1 MMTNA
6 LFFKLKLTFLSL
18 LAFLAFSSMGYSS
31 ESIEVQIGAAK
42 DNTLYESTTG
52 SLSNGLGQYFF
63 AGKTGSLDN
72 FKIRRGLIAFNIAGN
87 IPAGSSIQS
96 VVLRLSMNRTSFIAG
111 DQTVSL
117 HKLTADW
124 GEGTS
129 NASFQEGQGAPAT
142 TNDATWLH
150 RFYNSSFWTTA
161 GGDFNSSAS
170 ASTTVGGIAFYN
182 FGSTSQMVADVQDWL
197 ANPSNNF
204 GWILIGNEDTTF
216 TAKRF
221 SSKEDTSETSW
232 PELSVTYL
240 PPPCCIGLRGDFNGN
255 GVNADVI
262 DLTYLIDDI
271 FRGGPASPCPEEA
284 DINND
289 GKISTILDLT
299 FLIDVIYRGGAAPDS
314 CP

>member
-1 MMTNA
+1 MTNA
-6 LFFKLKLTFLSL
+6 LFFNLKLISLSL
-18 LAFLAFSSMGYSS
+18 LTFLAFSFTGYAS
-31 ESIEVQIGAAK
+31 ESVEVQIGAAK
-42 DNTLYESTTG
+42 DNTLYESVPD

-63 AGKTGSLDN
+63 AGRTGAGGG

-87 IPAGSSIQS
+87 IPAGATIQS
-96 VVLRLSMNRTSFIAG
+96 VTLTLSMNKTISG

-129 NASFQEGQGAPAT
+129 KAAFGEGMGAPAT

-150 RFYNSSFWTTA
+150 RFYNSILWTAA
-161 GGDFNSSAS
+161 GGDFNPSAS

-182 FGSTSQMVADVQDWL
+182 FGSTSQMIADAQDWL
-197 ANPSNNF
+197 DNSGNNF
-204 GWILIGNEDTTF
+204 GWILIGNESDSI

-221 SSKEDTSETSW
+221 SSKQDTSETSW
-232 PELSVTYL
+232 PKLSVTYI
-240 PPPCCIGLRGDFNGN
+240 PPPCCIGLRGDFDGDGN
-255 GVNADVI
+255 NATTL
-262 DLTYLIDDI
+262 DLDYLVDDM
-271 FRGGPASPCPEEA
+271 FRGGPASSCPEEA

-289 GKISTILDLT
+289 GQISTILDLT
-299 FLIDVIYRGGAAPDS
+299 FIIDVIFRGGSAPDS